1 MGMVYQAHD
10 PQIDRMVALKV
21 LREDRL
27 TTEDYVQR
35 FLKEA
40 TAIGR
45 LSHPGIV
52 TVYDVGQDHGTIY
65 IAMEF
70 LEGQSLDQVLKGGS
84 LTIEDIVTIGIQV
97 SNALE
102 YAHKKGIVHRDIKPP
117 NIIYTPELTTKVTDF
132 GIAHIDDPDGQQMT
146 QAGEILGTPVYM
158 APEQV
163 MSQAVDGRTD
173 LYSLGVILYE
183 LTTGSRPFQGE
194 NLAAIFRAIT
204 HDMPVP
210 PEQLNPAVPPALS
223 ALIMKAIAKKPE
235 DRFDSGQ
242 QLAALLKDCMNGP
255 QHDAFTDTIIQDV
268 APQKRSKTGLFVS
281 LLIFLLA
288 AGAGLFMYLQPEQIE
303 PEQSST
309 QESLP
314 QLPQKQEPTLPRA
327 EEEPLPTES
336 PLPAEE
342 APTPVVI
349 KPDSN
354 TIKKVLPVH
363 EEMPTPVAP
372 VKEPPKRVEEI
383 AAEEQAEPTQRE
395 DALIEELFTGEQPP
409 LADTPSEPL
418 PSAKEHTQT
427 PTITEESPNLQTTPQ
442 TDFSSLETDQPPAF
456 FPSKDVSR
464 EEVRHAPSPSPS
476 PEEKTAIVPLVP
488 DPVEHT
494 ADTKMATLA
503 INSRPSGASLYING
517 KYRGLTPMEIDI
529 TAAKHEV
536 KLELQGHLGW
546 QAQLNLS
553 KGGKIPITIPLLK
566 E

>member
-1 MGMVYQAHD
+1 MVYQAHD

-70 LEGQSLDQVLKGGS
+70 LEGQSLDQVLKNGN

-210 PEQLNPAVPPALS
+210 PDQLNPAVPPALS
-223 ALIMKAIAKKPE
+223 ALIMKAMAKKPE
-235 DRFDSGQ
+235 DRFDTGQ
-242 QLAALLKDCMNGP
+242 QLAGLLKDCMNGP
-255 QHDAFTDTIIQDV
+255 QHDAFTDTIIQEV
-268 APQKRSKTGLFVS
+268 PPKKRSTTGLVIS
-281 LLIFLLA
+281 LLILLLA
-288 AGAGLFMYLQPEQIE
+288 AGAGLFMYMQDQETV

-309 QESLP
+309 QKSLP
-314 QLPQKQEPTLPRA
+314 QLPQKQEPALPPAA
-327 EEEPLPTES
+327 EEPPPKVS
-336 PLPAEE
+336 PPAAEVP
-342 APTPVVI
+342 APVVI
-349 KPDSN
+349 KPDTN
-354 TIKKVLPVH
+354 KIKTVRPIH
-363 EEMPTPVAP
+363 GETPTAIPHTS
-372 VKEPPKRVEEI
+372 EPPKRVEEI
-383 AAEEQAEPTQRE
+383 AAEEQTEPKQRE

-409 LADTPSEPL
+409 LTDTPSEPP
-418 PSAKEHTQT
+418 PSATAHSQA
-427 PTITEESPNLQTTPQ
+427 PTITDEPSSRQTGPQ
-442 TDFSSLETDQPPAF
+442 TDSATMELDQPPAF
-456 FPSKDVSR
+456 IPRADVTR
-464 EEVRHAPSPSPS
+464 EEVGHDPPPSS
-476 PEEKTAIVPLVP
+476 EKKTAIVPLVP
-488 DPVEHT
+488 DSVEHT
-494 ADTKMATLA
+494 IDVKTATLA
-503 INSRPSGASLYING
+503 INSQPSGASLYIDG
-517 KYRGLTPMEIDI
+517 KYRGLTPMELNI

-553 KGGKIPITIPLLK
+553 KGGKIPITIPLVK

>member
-1 MGMVYQAHD
+1 MVYQAHD

-70 LEGQSLDQVLKGGS
+70 LEGQSLDQVLKDGN

-204 HDMPVP
+204 HDMPTP
-210 PEQLNPAVPPALS
+210 PDQLNPAVPPALS
-223 ALIMKAIAKKPE
+223 ALIMKAMAKKPE
-235 DRFDSGQ
+235 DRFNSGQ
-242 QLAALLKDCMNGP
+242 QLAGLLKDCMNGP
-255 QHDAFTDTIIQDV
+255 QHDAFTDTIIQE
-268 APQKRSKTGLFVS
+268 APPKKRSTTGLVIS
-281 LLIFLLA
+281 LLILLLA
-288 AGAGLFMYLQPEQIE
+288 AGAGLFMYMQAQETVPEQF
-303 PEQSST
+303 SH

-314 QLPQKQEPTLPRA
+314 QLPQKQEPTLPPAA
-327 EEEPLPTES
+327 EEPPPKVSPPAAEVPEP
-336 PLPAEE
+336 A
-342 APTPVVI
+342 VI
-349 KPDSN
+349 KPDASK
-354 TIKKVLPVH
+354 IKTVRPSH
-363 EEMPTPVAP
+363 GEMPTAIPHTS
-372 VKEPPKRVEEI
+372 EPPKRVEEI
-383 AAEEQAEPTQRE
+383 AAEEQIEPKQRE
-395 DALIEELFTGEQPP
+395 DALIEELFTGEQPS
-409 LADTPSEPL
+409 LTDTPSEPL
-418 PSAKEHTQT
+418 PSAKEHSQA
-427 PTITEESPNLQTTPQ
+427 PTITDEPSNRQKASQ
-442 TDFSSLETDQPPAF
+442 TDSATMELDQPPAF
-456 FPSKDVSR
+456 IPSADVTR
-464 EEVRHAPSPSPS
+464 EEVRHAPPPS

-488 DPVEHT
+488 DSVEHT
-494 ADTKMATLA
+494 TDVKTATLA
-503 INSRPSGASLYING
+503 INSQPSGASLYIDG
-517 KYRGLTPMEIDI
+517 KYRGLTPMELNI

-553 KGGKIPITIPLLK
+553 KGGKIPITIPLVK